1 VQSPCGADSRGSD
14 FDSCVCDGGAGGGA
28 ARSCGWL
35 MGGGDAL
42 LAQLCIRHSLW
53 MLSSDQDFQRIASRC
68 ALRLW
73 QA

>member
-1 VQSPCGADSRGSD
+1 
-14 FDSCVCDGGAGGGA
+14 
-28 ARSCGWL
+28 